1 MIRKDGRQNN
11 KIRPLKITKKY
22 VRYAE
27 GSVLIEAGST
37 RIICNATVA
46 EKVPPHLRGCGTGW
60 ITAEYALLPRATVSR
75 TERERFKITGRTYEI
90 QRLIGRALRA
100 VIDLK
105 KLGER
110 TILVDCDV
118 IQADGGTRTTAINGA
133 FIAVVMAIKKLKKE
147 GKIKEWPVKNFLAAT
162 SVGKINDKLLLDLCY
177 EEDYK
182 ASVDINIVMTD
193 SGQYVEIQGAGEEA
207 YFSEEELYKALKLAK
222 IGIKEI
228 IKIQNQLLLGS
239 KEKNK

>member
-1 MIRKDGRQNN
+1 MRKDGRQNN

-46 EKVPPHLRGCGTGW
+46 EKVPLHLRGCGTGW
-60 ITAEYALLPRATVSR
+60 VTAEYALLPRATVSR

-110 TILVDCDV
+110 T
-118 IQADGGTRTTAINGA
+118 
-133 FIAVVMAIKKLKKE
+133 
-147 GKIKEWPVKNFLAAT
+147 
-162 SVGKINDKLLLDLCY
+162 
-177 EEDYK
+177 
-182 ASVDINIVMTD
+182 
-193 SGQYVEIQGAGEEA
+193 
-207 YFSEEELYKALKLAK
+207 
-222 IGIKEI
+222 
-228 IKIQNQLLLGS
+228 
-239 KEKNK
+239 